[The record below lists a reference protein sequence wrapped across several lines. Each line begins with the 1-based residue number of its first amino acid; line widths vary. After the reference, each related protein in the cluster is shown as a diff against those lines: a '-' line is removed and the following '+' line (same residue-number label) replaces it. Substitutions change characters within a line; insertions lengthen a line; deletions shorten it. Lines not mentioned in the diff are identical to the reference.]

1 MSTLLIISLFIQFII
16 SIQISSFSVC
26 RVHRDT
32 EATRSENP
40 ARCSLQAGALQP
52 HTAAWRAP
60 APWTL
65 LSLCTAQGSVKFPVS
80 SNISSSVT
88 FVRAFGIV
96 TSDIPILFQGNNWLS
111 TMDNILQGRGHK
123 WLLLT
128 HFPFPYLYS
137 CNNYSSETRIFK
149 YTQQTSVWKQLQCN
163 FKRAWGI
170 ASTPTYPLLYSPS
183 TPLKGHGSCD
193 FLKKKAKFISPFYTS
208 SPFGIYIDSEDNYLF
223 AGNFNT
229 RESAPIWGALNPFL
243 ETVIKVSKCTGLR
256 SCISS
261 SLLSSTTEKH
271 PNLQVEHNS
280 WSLEKNKE

>member
-52 HTAAWRAP
+52 HTTAWRAP

-96 TSDIPILFQGNNWLS
+96 TSDIPILFQGNNWPS

-128 HFPFPYLYS
+128 HFLFPTCIAAITIPLKPGFLNTHGRPQFGNN
-137 CNNYSSETRIFK
+137 CNA
-149 YTQQTSVWKQLQCN
+149 TSRGHEELRVHPHTLCY
-163 FKRAWGI
+163 I
-170 ASTPTYPLLYSPS
+170 LHPLL
-183 TPLKGHGSCD
+183 
-193 FLKKKAKFISPFYTS
+193 
-208 SPFGIYIDSEDNYLF
+208 
-223 AGNFNT
+223 
-229 RESAPIWGALNPFL
+229 
-243 ETVIKVSKCTGLR
+243 
-256 SCISS
+256 
-261 SLLSSTTEKH
+261 
-271 PNLQVEHNS
+271 
-280 WSLEKNKE
+280 